1 MQIRANNIWL
11 EYDTFGDREA
21 KPLLLI
27 SGLNTPMTRWTG
39 DFCAQLASRGYFV
52 IRYDNRDCGLS
63 EHFDAYQLCSGTRL
77 LLSRLLGMKTSVPY
91 TLIDMVQDG
100 VALLDALGIQ
110 QAHVVGRSMGGHDC
124 ATHGVILPC
133 LRGAMSRLKRQ
144 KPFGKEESQ
153 PPKRLAF
160 IFGGPPES
168 RTRHQRIMSPLL

>member
-77 LLSRLLGMKTSVPY
+77 LLSGLLGMKTSVPY

-100 VALLDALGIQ
+100 FALLDALGIQ
-110 QAHVVGRSMGGHDC
+110 QAHVVGRSMGGMI
-124 ATHGVILPC
+124 A
-133 LRGAMSRLKRQ
+133 
-144 KPFGKEESQ
+144 
-153 PPKRLAF
+153 
-160 IFGGPPES
+160 
-168 RTRHQRIMSPLL
+168 LLMG